1 MSPSKVKCVYFSN
14 NVCINIA
21 KSKTCMEVIVPQG
34 KHTHYHRKI
43 SFLGCVKGRIFHPTS
58 VY

>member
-1 MSPSKVKCVYFSN
+1 
-14 NVCINIA
+14 
-21 KSKTCMEVIVPQG
+21 MEVIVPQG